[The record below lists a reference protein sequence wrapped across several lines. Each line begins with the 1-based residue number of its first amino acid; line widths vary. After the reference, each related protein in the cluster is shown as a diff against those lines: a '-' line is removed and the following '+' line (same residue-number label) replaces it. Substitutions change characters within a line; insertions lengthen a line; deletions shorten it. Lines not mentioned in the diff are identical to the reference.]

1 MNKQIFVNW
10 LRINVLWF
18 IGAFSVALLL
28 ALLFPDTL
36 LGFVRSWGAY
46 TLAVGPTVLEQTSK
60 EALFVNILTKN
71 VFMTILYFLAS
82 LLFLAPLIAIISGT
96 FYSLGL
102 LSAIERGVV
111 PVWHSPILIMMLV
124 LCGACFEVWGE
135 KQKEKRCPLCKNM
148 QVICVTASI

>member
-111 PVWHSPILIMMLV
+111 PV
-124 LCGACFEVWGE
+124 
-135 KQKEKRCPLCKNM
+135 
-148 QVICVTASI
+148 